1 MGLYHNAQVI
11 TFLNHAGLSSS
22 YYSTWEHLK
31 RLTDEARFLQLIK
44 IDHWLWIYDNLNF
57 YQTVRHEREG

>member
-1 MGLYHNAQVI
+1 M
-11 TFLNHAGLSSS
+11 NHAGVSLS
-22 YYSTWEHLK
+22 YYLTWEHLK

-44 IDHWLWIYDNLNF
+44 VDHWLWIYDNLNF